1 MTLPVRQ
8 IAYFVA
14 DIRAAA
20 LAHHKTYGSGPFFI
34 LDHIPLVRSEH
45 RGVSRPLDHSS
56 AYGQWG
62 QVMIEFVQQ
71 NNADPSAYHDLYPQ
85 GSGRFGLHHLAIF
98 VDNLEQAI
106 ADYDKAGIPL
116 AQYAETTTG
125 TGFAFVDATATLGHM
140 IELYEPS
147 DGLVGFYAHVA
158 GAAAGWDGQD
168 PLRTLNSG

>member
-20 LAHHKTYGSGPFFI
+20 QAHHKTFGSGPFFI

-45 RGVSRPLDHSS
+45 RGVARPLDHSS

-62 QVMIEFVQQ
+62 DVMVEFVQQ
-71 NNADPSAYHDLYPQ
+71 HNADPSAYHDLYPH
-85 GSGRFGLHHLAIF
+85 GSNRFGLHHLAVF
-98 VDNLEQAI
+98 VDKLDQSI
-106 ADYDKAGIPL
+106 ADYERDGVPL
-116 AQYAETTTG
+116 AQHAETTTG